1 MSRIL
6 RRPMFRGGPVD
17 SYNTGITSGLGDE
30 GYADGG
36 RVSARIGGFFSE
48 LFKRNKPTI
57 PGVQENPPLSS
68 FALKQNIPTSTS
80 LPPIDYLDLIGVKD
94 FARFAQPYLANPAI
108 GIPALGL
115 GATYVG
121 SLPGKLTDS
130 GYKIE
135 GGEEEKFIKD
145 FGAEILGKETSTGE
159 AIEGYYLTKNQKR
172 AEDLLKRGGPGDKE
186 EAEKLIKSST
196 PQIAKEPKQLLEDGK
211 KAYLEQERRD
221 QEERD
226 RLTKIKNVQ
235 DTNEINIED
244 IEKESKLYQKLL
256 GGDEARAQAGFDAL
270 LAAAPAFFKGRNL
283 REAAPEVLTAINKSG
298 AFDKPRDI
306 KQAAAQLAIQRRML
320 VDKAAAE
327 GRAKVDYLSEKKPS
341 TFNEAILLYGK
352 GQQPTPYLVKTVA
365 QMFTGEPPLDVPG
378 EKTNETGNLISYKQD
393 KLIPNKFY
401 VSGSSLYIARYNPD
415 GKLVL
420 VKRG

>member
-1 MSRIL
+1 MSNTL

-17 SYNTGITSGLGDE
+17 SYNTGITSGLDDS

-36 RVSARIGGFFSE
+36 RVAAKIGGFFNFSKPGGNV
-48 LFKRNKPTI
+48 LFTNPFNNIGKLLPTASYTSGTPQGGLTGLTQAYQSLI
-57 PGVQENPPLSS
+57 PNLPKTGNLIKGGALPLSIAAAP
-68 FALKQNIPTSTS
+68 FYMDKDPLQGNPTEEQFQTTAEELQKQYYGQPRRKLMEDVMSGTRSKAESPYTGF
-80 LPPIDYLDLIGVKD
+80 DYES
-94 FARFAQPYLANPAI
+94 AQREAKQAEAKYTGANKLG
-108 GIPALGL
+108 GI
-115 GATYVG
+115 
-121 SLPGKLTDS
+121 
-130 GYKIE
+130 E
-135 GGEEEKFIKD
+135 
-145 FGAEILGKETSTGE
+145 
-159 AIEGYYLTKNQKR
+159 
-172 AEDLLKRGGPGDKE
+172 
-186 EAEKLIKSST
+186 
-196 PQIAKEPKQLLEDGK
+196 EDGK

-221 QEERD
+221 QEEQD
-226 RLTKIKNVQ
+226 RLTKIKKIK
-235 DTNEINIED
+235 DISEINIED

-256 GGDEARAQAGFDAL
+256 GGEEAKQQALYDAL
-270 LAAAPAFFKGRNL
+270 LAASPAFFKGRNL

-298 AFDKPRDI
+298 AFDKPKDI

-327 GRAKVDYLSEKKPS
+327 GRAKADLLFEKKPS
-341 TFNEAILLYGK
+341 TFSEAILVYGK
-352 GQQPTPYLVKTVA
+352 GQEPTPYLVKTVA

-378 EKTNETGNLISYKQD
+378 AKTDETGNLVNYKQD

>member
-36 RVSARIGGFFSE
+36 RVAAKIGGFFNFSKPGGNV
-48 LFKRNKPTI
+48 LFTNPFNNTGKLLPTASYTSGTPQGGLTGLTQAYQSLIPNLPKTGNLIKGGAVPLSIAASPFFIFEEDPLRNKPEEKELQDT
-57 PGVQENPPLSS
+57 
-68 FALKQNIPTSTS
+68 
-80 LPPIDYLDLIGVKD
+80 
-94 FARFAQPYLANPAI
+94 
-108 GIPALGL
+108 
-115 GATYVG
+115 AT
-121 SLPGKLTDS
+121 KLTENFLGQPRRKLMEDVMS
-130 GYKIE
+130 GTRSKAESPYTGFDYESAQREAKQAE
-135 GGEEEKFIKD
+135 AKYTGANKLGGNE
-145 FGAEILGKETSTGE
+145 
-159 AIEGYYLTKNQKR
+159 
-172 AEDLLKRGGPGDKE
+172 
-186 EAEKLIKSST
+186 
-196 PQIAKEPKQLLEDGK
+196 EDGK

-226 RLTKIKNVQ
+226 RLTKRKNLQ

-256 GGDEARAQAGFDAL
+256 GGEEAKQQALYDAL
-270 LAAAPAFFKGRNL
+270 LAASPAFFKGRNL

-320 VDKAAAE
+320 IDKAAAE
-327 GRAKVDYLSEKKPS
+327 GKAKVDYLSEKKPS